1 MNLAVAGIS
10 AVVIILL
17 GVGAYLYLTRE
28 EPLTLSFNVS
38 VEQKSAVPGQSV
50 NVRLIVTTN
59 KKAPVDLNYTLA
71 NGKEE

>member
-38 VEQKSAVPGQSV
+38 VEQ
-50 NVRLIVTTN
+50 R
-59 KKAPVDLNYTLA
+59 APCQGRA
-71 NGKEE
+71 SM